1 MRRTASSI
9 ASDYEVL
16 GLTPEA
22 APEQIRVAYR
32 DQVQVWHPDR
42 FAHDP
47 RLQAKAQE
55 KLKEINAA
63 YERLQALPLA
73 TEPPTQP
80 LQTQAATAL
89 ATAPAAQKERDASAA
104 FKVPSLPSRLIGLFV
119 LLVALFLG
127 NAWVERPIIDQS
139 VTSFYG
145 MDTYKEGIIISCGI
159 YIILAVALNLV
170 NGFTGQFS
178 LGHIGF
184 YAVGAYV
191 SAALSTYGHAR
202 LFPHLP
208 VDGSPVGIVQ
218 GAYPILTLCLAGG
231 LSAAVVGFIVGL
243 PSLRLRG
250 DYLAIITL
258 GFAQII
264 QVVIRNIKAVDG
276 ATSFTGITRGDTTI
290 LTPHLTNF
298 FWVYLFVALILW
310 AALGLRFST
319 HGLAFLSIREDEI
332 AAEAMGIPTTRYKV
346 TAFVLS
352 AFFTGIAGALFA
364 QYQPSLSNDQFSF
377 VRSIDTV
384 VMVVLGGLG
393 SVTGVALAAVLLTIL
408 PEALRGI
415 DQYRLVAY
423 SLLLIVLMLTR
434 PQGIFGREEVSR
446 VWLRGQWDAMRGWF
460 TRRSLPT
467 PALATGR
474 DVMTTARDR
483 DETEV

>member
-1 MRRTASSI
+1 MSKSSP
-9 ASDYEVL
+9 V
-16 GLTPEA
+16 
-22 APEQIRVAYR
+22 
-32 DQVQVWHPDR
+32 
-42 FAHDP
+42 
-47 RLQAKAQE
+47 
-55 KLKEINAA
+55 
-63 YERLQALPLA
+63 
-73 TEPPTQP
+73 
-80 LQTQAATAL
+80 
-89 ATAPAAQKERDASAA
+89 TAPNVHPAA
-104 FKVPSLPSRLIGLFV
+104 FKGPSLWVRLLGLALL
-119 LLVALFLG
+119 LLVLFLG
-127 NAWVERPIIDQS
+127 NAWVERPLVDQT
-139 VTSFYG
+139 VVSFYG
-145 MDTYKEGIIISCGI
+145 MDQYKEGIIISCGI
-159 YIILAVALNLV
+159 YIILAVSLNIV

-191 SAALSTYGHAR
+191 SAALSTYGHHR

-208 VDGSPVGIVQ
+208 IDGSPVGIVQ
-218 GAYPILTLCLAGG
+218 GAYPVLTLCLAGG
-231 LSAAVVGFIVGL
+231 LAAAVVGMIVGL

-276 ATSFTGITRGDTTI
+276 ATSFTGVTRGDTTI

-298 FWVYLFVALILW
+298 FWVYLFVALVLW
-310 AALGLRFST
+310 VAYTLRFST

-352 AFFTGIAGALFA
+352 AFFTGIGGALFA

-393 SVTGVALAAVLLTIL
+393 SISGVALAAVLLTVL

-434 PQGIFGREEVSR
+434 PQGIFGREEIGR
-446 VWLRGQWDAMRGWF
+446 AWLLGQVEAVRGWF
-460 TRRSLPT
+460 TRRPAPT
-467 PALATGR
+467 PALATGG

-483 DETEV
+483 DETEL

>member
-1 MRRTASSI
+1 MT
-9 ASDYEVL
+9 L
-16 GLTPEA
+16 G
-22 APEQIRVAYR
+22 
-32 DQVQVWHPDR
+32 
-42 FAHDP
+42 
-47 RLQAKAQE
+47 
-55 KLKEINAA
+55 
-63 YERLQALPLA
+63 
-73 TEPPTQP
+73 
-80 LQTQAATAL
+80 
-89 ATAPAAQKERDASAA
+89 SAA
-104 FKVPSLPSRLIGLFV
+104 FKSPALLTRILSIFALLGV
-119 LLVALFLG
+119 LLLG
-127 NAWVERPIIDQS
+127 NVWVERPLMDQS

-145 MDTYKEGIIISCGI
+145 MDQYKEGIIISCGL
-159 YIILAVALNLV
+159 YVILAVALNIV

-191 SAALSTYGHAR
+191 AAAVSTYGHSR
-202 LFPHLP
+202 LFPSLP
-208 VDGSPVGIVQ
+208 IDGSPVGVAQ
-218 GAYPILTLCLAGG
+218 GAYPVLLLCLLGG
-231 LSAAVVGFIVGL
+231 LAAAVVGFVVGL

-298 FWVYLFVALILW
+298 FWVFLF
-310 AALGLRFST
+310 AALTLWVAYGLRFST
-319 HGLAFLSIREDEI
+319 HGLAFLAVREDEI

-346 TAFVLS
+346 IAFVLS

-364 QYQPSLSNDQFSF
+364 LYQPSLSNDQFSF

-393 SVTGVALAAVLLTIL
+393 SISGVAIAAVLLTIL

-434 PQGIFGREEVSR
+434 PQGIFGREELSR
-446 VWLRGQWDAMRGWF
+446 AWLLGQIAAVKRWF
-460 TRRSLPT
+460 IRRPALA
-467 PALATGR
+467 PALATGS
-474 DVMTTARDR
+474 DVMTTTRDR
-483 DETEV
+483 DDVDV

>member
-1 MRRTASSI
+1 MTMRDAPTSAFKSPSLLTRLLSI
-9 ASDYEVL
+9 IALL
-16 GLTPEA
+16 GL
-22 APEQIRVAYR
+22 
-32 DQVQVWHPDR
+32 
-42 FAHDP
+42 
-47 RLQAKAQE
+47 
-55 KLKEINAA
+55 
-63 YERLQALPLA
+63 
-73 TEPPTQP
+73 
-80 LQTQAATAL
+80 
-89 ATAPAAQKERDASAA
+89 
-104 FKVPSLPSRLIGLFV
+104 
-119 LLVALFLG
+119 LFLG
-127 NAWVERPIIDQS
+127 NAWVERPLVDQS

-145 MDTYKEGIIISCGI
+145 MDQYKEGIIISCGI
-159 YIILAVALNLV
+159 YIILAVSLNLV

-191 SAALSTYGHAR
+191 AAAVSTYGHAR
-202 LFPHLP
+202 LFPSLP
-208 VDGSPVGIVQ
+208 IDGSPIGIVQ
-218 GAYPILTLCLAGG
+218 GAYPILTLCLIGG
-231 LSAAVVGFIVGL
+231 LAAAVGFVVGL

-276 ATSFTGITRGDTTI
+276 ATSFTGISRGDTTI

-298 FWVYLFVALILW
+298 FWVFLFVALTLW
-310 AALGLRFST
+310 VSYGLRFST
-319 HGLAFLSIREDEI
+319 HGLAFLAVREDEI

-364 QYQPSLSNDQFSF
+364 LYQPSLSNDQFSF

-393 SVTGVALAAVLLTIL
+393 SISGVAIAAVLLTIL

-434 PQGIFGREEVSR
+434 PQGIFGREELSR
-446 VWLRGQWDAMRGWF
+446 AWLLGQIAAVKGWF
-460 TRRSLPT
+460 NRRPPPA
-467 PALATGR
+467 PALATGS

-483 DETEV
+483 DDTEV